1 MNQNQVKQR
10 NLKSCK
16 LSLSFFL
23 LLTFIGCSGEVDK
36 DKVFKPS
43 SIVNPDTGLDCSGI
57 WEGSPL
63 CLERN
68 EALIELKKL
77 DIEHKVLQ
85 LVNSEKANLL
95 VDKIKVLRAE
105 GDSYYNEEFYFKARD
120 SYINAFVLIEAFNSK
135 NANQVKSLVLNIRNL
150 LSIGKPEEASESLEK
165 ILTLTT
171 LNPEISNLKSRIDN
185 YYKINSMISLSKKYL
200 AEEDFENALIKIN
213 EAINLD
219 SDRSELFL
227 LKEKISRESDNYFFD
242 LYIRNAY
249 RNIDNADI
257 KRALLNSDKAKRIFP
272 NNEELII
279 LVKTLSQ
286 SKKQFDLDNYIK
298 TGKGAYVNENWALA
312 LSNYTSAFELSP
324 ENIDLKKRL
333 SRIKDI
339 KFISSQ
345 LNNFIKSPERLSSS
359 NIRNNLNKVLDKSK
373 ELKLIEEKNLILLI
387 KQASELAKKYS
398 VMVVLNITSN
408 GKTFLDIQKTAQYRP
423 FESESLK
430 LYPGKYTLIAKRKGM
445 QSARKEVNILPNSAT
460 ISMTVICED
469 TCRIYSSNESP
480 NREPGTYGSIES
492 QKREPAKNINISQFN
507 DGKSSKIL
515 APSVKESIYIKGAKI
530 NSLSFSR
537 NLKCEKT
544 TNNNPLKISYA
555 LTVNSNGYVLAA
567 RVLNIT
573 YQSGWSIKDANSDD
587 RKVMAIVESALKKS
601 RFKLPKVGGNATPGK
616 VKHTVSIPKNF
627 CES

>member
-185 YYKINSMISLSKKYL
+185 YYKINSMISSSKKYL

-213 EAINLD
+213 GAINLD

-227 LKEKISRESDNYFFD
+227 LKEKISRETDNYLFD

-249 RNIDNADI
+249 RNIDSGDI

-298 TGKGAYVNENWALA
+298 TGKGAYANENWALA
-312 LSNYTSAFELSP
+312 LSNYSSALELSP
-324 ENIDLKKRL
+324 DNIDLKKRL

-345 LNNFIKSPERLSSS
+345 LDGFIKSPERLSSS
-359 NIRNNLNKVLDKSK
+359 NIRNNLNKVLDKSM
-373 ELKLIEEKNLILLI
+373 ELKLIQEKNLILRI
-387 KQASELAKKYS
+387 NQASELAKKYS

-445 QSARKEVNILPNSAT
+445 QSAREEVNILPNSDT
-460 ISMTVICED
+460 ISMTAICED
-469 TCRIYSSNESP
+469 ACRIYSP
-480 NREPGTYGSIES
+480 NKSLKIKS
-492 QKREPAKNINISQFN
+492 AKNINISQFKDEN
-507 DGKSSKIL
+507 KSRTL
-515 APSVKESIYIKGAKI
+515 TPSVKESIYIKGAKI
-530 NSLSFSR
+530 NSSSFSR
-537 NLKCEKT
+537 NLKCERA
-544 TNNNPLKISYA
+544 TNNNAFKISYA
-555 LTVNSNGYVLAA
+555 LTVNANGFVLAS
-567 RVLNIT
+567 RVLNIV
-573 YQSGWSIKDANSDD
+573 YGPGWSIKDENPDD
-587 RKVMAIVESALKKS
+587 RKVMAIIESALKKA
-601 RFKLPKVGGNATPGK
+601 RFKLAKVDGKTTPGK
-616 VKHTVSIPKNF
+616 IKHSVSIPKNF